1 MVFDE
6 YRSMQGGLGA
16 TGDQCRWGKA
26 AAGRAFQ
33 GLAMSGLVAFMGSSG
48 GRQQALGGSAT
59 FAPAQLRV
67 GRQALDAALEA
78 RKADLPDLLMRFFK
92 LEV

>member
-1 MVFDE
+1 
-6 YRSMQGGLGA
+6 
-16 TGDQCRWGKA
+16 
-26 AAGRAFQ
+26 
-33 GLAMSGLVAFMGSSG
+33 
-48 GRQQALGGSAT
+48 
-59 FAPAQLRV
+59 V